1 MAPINF
7 HAQHNATLSWKTV
20 QPLFFTSLFFCSFT
34 VSAANIWSYHQES
47 DRLNN
52 QTYSFAESPM
62 PSHQLYDDIR
72 LEIICKDN
80 TLQVIVNADSLI
92 ASQDSLFNLEY
103 QIDKN
108 PPIVLPM
115 RTFKDSKRRGH
126 TEKQAKHFID
136 DLLTGKT
143 IFIRVNTLIR
153 KVLSAELPLDNAAA
167 PINQV
172 MADCGPGST
181 DNAADITAYTLNEF
195 EKEFNKLPSD
205 QQQQVLNKLKK
216 FIMETQKA
224 HSTEK

>member
-1 MAPINF
+1 MAPINL
-7 HAQHNATLSWKTV
+7 HAQHHTTLSWKTV
-20 QPLFFTSLFFCSFT
+20 QPLCLAWLFFCSFT
-34 VSAANIWSYHQES
+34 VSATNIWSYHQES

-72 LEIICKDN
+72 LEIICKDKI
-80 TLQVIVNADSLI
+80 LQVIVNADSLI
-92 ASQDSLFNLEY
+92 ASQDSLFDLEY

-126 TEKQAKHFID
+126 TEKQAKRFID

-153 KVLSAELPLDNAAA
+153 KVLSAELPLDNAVA

-172 MADCGPGST
+172 LADCGLGST
-181 DNAADITAYTLNEF
+181 DNATDVSAYTLNEF
-195 EKEFNKLPSD
+195 EQEFNKLPSN
-205 QQQQVLNKLKK
+205 QQQQLLNKLKNI
-216 FIMETQKA
+216 IMEIQKA